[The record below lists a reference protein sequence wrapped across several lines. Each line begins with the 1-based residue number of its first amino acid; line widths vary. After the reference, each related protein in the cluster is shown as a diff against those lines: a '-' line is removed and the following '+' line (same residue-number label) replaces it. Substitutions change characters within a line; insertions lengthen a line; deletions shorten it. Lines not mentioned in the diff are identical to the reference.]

1 MTEPARISI
10 EMSTDRV
17 RVFVAGTEV
26 ANTERALILRERGH
40 SARFYIPAADVAT
53 ERLRPS
59 ATNSA
64 CPHKGVAEYFHVAT
78 DAGLENDVAWSYP
91 TPLAGVADIS
101 GHLSF
106 WGDRTDI
113 KVG

>member
-1 MTEPARISI
+1 MTVKSRISI
-10 EMSTDRV
+10 ELTTDLV

-26 ANTERALILRERGH
+26 ANTERALILREAGYPP
-40 SARFYIPAADVAT
+40 RFYIPAADVAT

-59 ATNSA
+59 ATTSA
-64 CPHKGVAEYFHVAT
+64 CPYKGVAEYFHVAT
-78 DAGLENDVAWSYP
+78 DDGVETDVAWNYP
-91 TPLAGVADIS
+91 EPLAGVADIG

-106 WGDRTDI
+106 WGDRTEI